1 MVLQLGFI
9 GCGGISRAHFDGLVE
24 LKGAGRHRF
33 DLRAVCDVDV
43 SRAEALADRAAAAL
57 GMRPDVYDDYRVLL
71 DRGGVDA
78 VSVMVQHHL
87 HHVIARD
94 AFAAGVD
101 VQMQKPIAISPAY
114 ARQMI
119 GDAERHNRVLTV
131 AEPAIL
137 GAGAVALARAAA
149 DGLVGNLYYVV
160 DFATAATKG
169 GFFGG
174 TPWRHMKGY
183 AGGGWIM
190 DHGLHRVSHFLTV
203 GGPIDEVFAYAG
215 LFEPVRR
222 DSRTGFEQRTTG
234 EDAALTVFRFAGGA
248 LGHWMCATAAHGEGA
263 HGLYYYGSKGV
274 ARPREYVKLDDGT
287 TIPWDDLIAR
297 YAPDVVRGGFAHSYL
312 ELADAIERGAAP
324 MSSAERGA
332 DALGVVYAALEA
344 STVGHP
350 VRVAD
355 VLAGRAHSYE
365 DSVVE
370 EMQTLALQDTASPRA
385 AARDAMGA
393 A

>member
-1 MVLQLGFI
+1 MALQLGFI

-24 LKGAGRHRF
+24 LWRAGHHRF
-33 DLRAVCDVDV
+33 ELRAVCDVDV
-43 SRAEALADRAAAAL
+43 SRAEALADRAAEAF
-57 GMRPDVYDDYRVLL
+57 GSRPDVYDDYHALL

-94 AFAAGVD
+94 AFASGVH
-101 VQMQKPIAISPAY
+101 VQMQKPIAISPSY

-119 GDAERHNRVLTV
+119 EDAERHGRVLTV

-137 GAGAVALARAAA
+137 GAGAVALARAVA
-149 DGLVGNLYYVV
+149 DGLIGNLHYVV

-203 GGPIDEVFAYAG
+203 GGAIDEVFAYAA

-222 DSRTGFEQRTTG
+222 DPRTGFEQRTTG
-234 EDAALTVFRFAGGA
+234 EDAALTVFRFASGG

-274 ARPREYVKLDDGT
+274 ARPRESVKLDDGT
-287 TIPWDDLIAR
+287 TISWDDLIAR

-312 ELADAIERGAAP
+312 ELADAIDRGATP
-324 MSSAERGA
+324 ISSAGRGA

-355 VLAGRAHSYE
+355 VLAGRAHAYE
-365 DSVVE
+365 DSVVK
-370 EMQTLALQDTASPRA
+370 EMQALALQDAGSTRA
-385 AARDAMGA
+385 AVRVAEGA